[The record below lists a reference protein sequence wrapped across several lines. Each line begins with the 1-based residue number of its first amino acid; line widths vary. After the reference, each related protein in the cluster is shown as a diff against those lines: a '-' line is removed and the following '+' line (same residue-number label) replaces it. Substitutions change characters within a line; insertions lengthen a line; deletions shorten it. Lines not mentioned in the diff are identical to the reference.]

1 MTPDL
6 SGRVAVVTG
15 GSRGL
20 GREMVRALA
29 GAGADVV
36 IASRKYD
43 SCAALAE
50 EVSAQTGRRALAVAC
65 HVGRWADC
73 DALVA
78 ETEDAFGRVDILVN
92 NAGMAPAY
100 DRLEDV
106 TEELWEKVLDVNL
119 TGTFRLSARIGPRMA
134 AQGGGAIVNV
144 SSVASVRP
152 RPSTLPY
159 AAAKAGVNALTQG
172 MAHAFGPSVRVNAIL
187 PGTFLTDISRH
198 WDMEAFEKD
207 AQTMALRR
215 FAQPDEIVGT
225 LLYLVSDASSYTT
238 GTLIRVDGGFP

>member
-1 MTPDL
+1 MSIFDRFRL
-6 SGRVAVVTG
+6 SNKRLFITG

-78 ETEDAFGRVDILVN
+78 ETEDAFPGDWLVECTEESLRNEYALHSAIHAWMAAPAGLDFATLDGRVYKSLF
-92 NAGMAPAY
+92 ATPK
-100 DRLEDV
+100 EDPWLGLAEV
-106 TEELWEKVLDVNL
+106 EVL
-119 TGTFRLSARIGPRMA
+119 TGLDDDGVI
-134 AQGGGAIVNV
+134 V
-144 SSVASVRP
+144 SSEEG
-152 RPSTLPY
+152 
-159 AAAKAGVNALTQG
+159 AAKTET
-172 MAHAFGPSVRVNAIL
+172 P
-187 PGTFLTDISRH
+187 
-198 WDMEAFEKD
+198 
-207 AQTMALRR
+207 
-215 FAQPDEIVGT
+215 
-225 LLYLVSDASSYTT
+225 
-238 GTLIRVDGGFP
+238 